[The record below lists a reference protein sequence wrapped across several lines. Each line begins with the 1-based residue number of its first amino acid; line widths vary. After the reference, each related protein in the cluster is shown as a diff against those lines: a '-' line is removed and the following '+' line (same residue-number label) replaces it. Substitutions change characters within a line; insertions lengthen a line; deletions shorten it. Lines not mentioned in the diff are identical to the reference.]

1 MVIRRYSSFFQVMVL
16 LSPWSI
22 VCMVREVTSKVR
34 FQLERR
40 RRESGG
46 VAHSS

>member
-1 MVIRRYSSFFQVMVL
+1 
-16 LSPWSI
+16 
-22 VCMVREVTSKVR
+22 MVREVTSKVR

-46 VAHSS
+46 GAHSSWIQTYILLQAAFYFVVT